1 MPLFSVIIPIYKVEN
16 DLSECIDSLLTQ
28 TYTDF
33 ELILVDDGSPDSCGK
48 ICDAYAAQDNRI
60 RVIHKENGGVTSARL
75 AGAEAAVG
83 EYVACVDGDDWVSP
97 DYLEQFAKPIEEGK
111 PDIVCCGFVESHSDK
126 SIDLPYCVP
135 AGYYSKAQLRKIIFP
150 MLIEREDGIQ
160 FTNNICGKAIRRE
173 LFLSQQIKVDKRIKV
188 GEDMAVIKPCLYYA
202 DHVYIIKDC
211 LYYYRQNPTSVM
223 RSRTAFDMN
232 DPMRIGN
239 HFESQIN
246 MQDADFQ
253 LQVYRNVV
261 HSLYD
266 ALVSQFY
273 KKEEYRVIAKDI
285 KRYLQEPYYQNALD
299 KCKFHGSWKMHLKH
313 FVLKHRI
320 TLFMW
325 LHNRVWCY
333 QRNAHAPNNQK
344 SKQKQRI

>member
-16 DLSECIDSLLTQ
+16 YLSECIDSLLTQ

-97 DYLEQFAKPIEEGK
+97 DYLSCFAECILEYA
-111 PDIVCCGFVESHSDK
+111 PDIACCGFVESHADK
-126 SIDLPYCVP
+126 SIEHPCFVP
-135 AGYYSKAQLRKIIFP
+135 AGYYSKAHLRETVFP

-160 FTNNICGKAIRRE
+160 FPNNTWSKAIRRE
-173 LFLSQQIKVDKRIKV
+173 LFLFQQIKVDKRIKV

-232 DPMRIGN
+232 DPMRIGK

-261 HSLYD
+261 HTLFD
-266 ALVSQFY
+266 ALITQFY
-273 KKEEYRVIAKDI
+273 RKEKYSAIVKKIEH
-285 KRYLQEPYYQNALD
+285 YLQEPYYQNAINHCHFRGNWKWEMAKVAL
-299 KCKFHGSWKMHLKH
+299 KCRLYC
-313 FVLKHRI
+313 L
-320 TLFMW
+320 MW
-325 LHNRVWCY
+325 LYSRV
-333 QRNAHAPNNQK
+333 K
-344 SKQKQRI
+344 